1 MKPKT
6 SELNPKRLWK
16 VIDLTIQTV
25 YKGRGL
31 KSHEDIS
38 KH

>member
-16 VIDLTIQTV
+16 VIDLTIQTLPCWQI
-25 YKGRGL
+25 YP
-31 KSHEDIS
+31 D
-38 KH
+38 